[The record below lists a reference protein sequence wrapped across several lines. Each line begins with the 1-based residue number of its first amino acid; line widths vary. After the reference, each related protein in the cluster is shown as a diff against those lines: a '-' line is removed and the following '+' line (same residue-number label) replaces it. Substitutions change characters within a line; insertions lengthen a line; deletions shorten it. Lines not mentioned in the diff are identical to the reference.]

1 MTLKRLLPALALF
14 LLFAPV
20 LAAEDEVVGTLTV
33 HGKTTTF
40 HHVYASLETG
50 AGDPEDKYL
59 VLLISDAPLPE
70 GDRSSGHL
78 ASLAKQEQIHAL
90 KVRWHVGYDGLAV
103 VPYHAEIPE
112 SGSTVRGLGMI
123 DLQEFDD
130 KKVAVKLGSH
140 KLGQDWHYSAR
151 VRANLRRGGT
161 VEIEPDAKLVAVSPV
176 PQPGEAGDP
185 LLALKKELGGLEY
198 EYNAENFVRA
208 VKDGNVQAV
217 KLFLKAGMSANTKD
231 GDQHAML
238 MGAMFCAYDPKPVRD
253 EVLLALLAAK
263 GNPNAAD
270 DNNATA
276 LLWASENCGA
286 EVIRAMIRAGANVNA
301 RAKGGGTPL
310 IMADAF
316 KRNEIARILREA
328 GAKP

>member
-1 MTLKRLLPALALF
+1 MTLQRLLPALALF

-40 HHVYASLETG
+40 HHVYASLETESG
-50 AGDPEDKYL
+50 QPDEKYL
-59 VLLISDAPLPE
+59 VLLMSDAPLPD

-78 ASLAKQEQIHAL
+78 TSLAKQEQIHAL

-130 KKVAVKLGSH
+130 KNVAVKLGSH

-151 VRANLRRGGT
+151 VRANLRQGGT

-176 PQPGEAGDP
+176 PQPGEVGDP
-185 LLALKKELGGLEY
+185 LLAIKKELGGLEY
-198 EYNAENFVRA
+198 EFNAENFVRA
-208 VKDGNVQAV
+208 VKDGNLPAV

-231 GDQHAML
+231 GDQHAMV

-263 GNPNAAD
+263 GDPNAAD

-276 LLWASENCGA
+276 LLWAAENCGA

-310 IMADAF
+310 TLAEGF
-316 KRNEIARILREA
+316 KREEIAEILRKA
-328 GAKP
+328 GGKP

>member
-1 MTLKRLLPALALF
+1 VTLKRSLPTLALF

-40 HHVYASLETG
+40 NHIYASLETE
-50 AGDPEDKYL
+50 AAHPDEKYL
-59 VLLISDAPLPE
+59 VLLMSDAPLPE

-78 ASLAKQEQIHAL
+78 TSLARQEQIHAL

-112 SGSTVRGLGMI
+112 SGATVRGLGMI
-123 DLQEFDD
+123 DLQEFND

-151 VRANLRRGGT
+151 VRANLRQGGT

-176 PQPGEAGDP
+176 PQPGEVGDP
-185 LLALKKELGGLEY
+185 LLAIKKELGTLEY
-198 EYNAENFVRA
+198 EFNAENFVRA
-208 VKDGNVQAV
+208 VKDGNLPAV

-231 GDQHAML
+231 GDQHAMV

-253 EVLLALLAAK
+253 EVVLALLAAK
-263 GNPNAAD
+263 GDPNAAD

-276 LLWASENCGA
+276 LLWAAENCGA
-286 EVIRAMIRAGANVNA
+286 KVIRAMIAAGANVNA
-301 RAKGGGTPL
+301 RAKGGGTAL
-310 IMADAF
+310 GMADAF
-316 KRNEIARILREA
+316 KRTEIVEILRAA
-328 GAKP
+328 GGKP

>member
-1 MTLKRLLPALALF
+1 MIPKRSLLAIALF
-14 LLFAPV
+14 LLFPPI

-33 HGKTTTF
+33 HGKTTTLN
-40 HHVYASLETG
+40 HVYASLETESG
-50 AGDPEDKYL
+50 QPDEKYL
-59 VLLISDAPLPE
+59 VLLMSDAPLSE

-90 KVRWHVGYDGLAV
+90 KVRWHVGYDGLDV
-103 VPYHAEIPE
+103 VPYHAGIPE
-112 SGSTVRGLGMI
+112 SGATVRGLGMI
-123 DLQEFDD
+123 DLQQFDD

-151 VRANLRRGGT
+151 VRANLRQGGT
-161 VEIEPDAKLVAVSPV
+161 VEIEPDAELVAVSPV
-176 PQPGEAGDP
+176 PQPGEVGDP
-185 LLALKKELGGLEY
+185 LLAIKKELGTLKY
-198 EYNAENFVRA
+198 EFNAENFLRA
-208 VKDGNVQAV
+208 VKDGNVPAV

-231 GDQHAML
+231 GDQHAMV

-253 EVLLALLAAK
+253 EVVLALLKAK

-276 LLWASENCGA
+276 LLWAAENCGA
-286 EVIRAMIRAGANVNA
+286 EVIRAMIQAGGNVNA

-310 IMADAF
+310 MMAEAF
-316 KRNEIARILREA
+316 KRSEIAGILREA

>member
-1 MTLKRLLPALALF
+1 MTLQRSLPALALF

-40 HHVYASLETG
+40 HHVYASLETE
-50 AGDPEDKYL
+50 AAHPEEKYL
-59 VLLISDAPLPE
+59 VLLMSDAPLPE

-78 ASLAKQEQIHAL
+78 TSLAKQEQIHAL

-103 VPYHAEIPE
+103 VPYHAGIPE
-112 SGSTVRGLGMI
+112 SGATVRGLGMI
-123 DLQEFDD
+123 DLQEFNDE
-130 KKVAVKLGSH
+130 KVVVKLGSH

-151 VRANLRRGGT
+151 VRANLRQGGT
-161 VEIEPDAKLVAVSPV
+161 VEIEPDANLVAVSPV
-176 PQPGEAGDP
+176 PQPGEVGDP
-185 LLALKKELGGLEY
+185 LLAIKKELGALEY
-198 EYNAENFVRA
+198 EFNAENFVRA
-208 VKDGNVQAV
+208 VKDGNVPAV

-231 GDQHAML
+231 GDQHAMV

-263 GNPNAAD
+263 GDPNAAD
-270 DNNATA
+270 GNNATA
-276 LLWASENCGA
+276 LLWAAENCGA
-286 EVIRAMIRAGANVNA
+286 EVIRAMIAAGANVNA

-310 IMADAF
+310 AMADAF
-316 KRNEIARILREA
+316 KRTEIAEILRKA
-328 GAKP
+328 GGKP